1 MTKYLLFLSICPVFY
16 LQAQCD
22 NLVVNPNAD
31 EGLTGWNFINDIGE
45 VSSEGWAIEVEQSD
59 NKSFKCSET
68 WITKNQE
75 IDLSTH
81 YLLSKQKLDRIL
93 ILLL

>member
-1 MTKYLLFLSICPVFY
+1 M
-16 LQAQCD
+16 
-22 NLVVNPNAD
+22 NPNAD
-31 EGLTGWNFINDIGE
+31 ESLTGWNFINDIVE

-59 NKSFKCSET
+59 NKALKCSET